1 VTPPIARLH
10 VAAWRET
17 YRGLLPDEV
26 LAGLDEDR
34 RRAVWTEAIAA
45 GNARIALVEGAGF
58 ASMGTQRDK
67 LLAEEGYGEELF
79 AIYILRAG
87 QGRGLG
93 RALLRAVMPARPAA
107 WTVLVLDGNVSAIG
121 F

>member
-1 VTPPIARLH
+1 
-10 VAAWRET
+10 
-17 YRGLLPDEV
+17 
-26 LAGLDEDR
+26 
-34 RRAVWTEAIAA
+34 
-45 GNARIALVEGAGF
+45 
-58 ASMGTQRDK
+58 MGTQRDK